1 MKKLFQLFT
10 LFLSISLLANPMHDN
25 KRIVVIDPGHG
36 GVDSGVKN
44 DEILEKEIV
53 LEIAQLIKAR
63 NPYQDIEFVIIR
75 TGDEQI
81 SNENRTKIINSYQPD
96 LVLSLH
102 IHSNVKSTVKGLEA
116 HISPMN
122 RCHEDSEMYAQRIN
136 QKLMELGFENL
147 GIKENNTKI
156 LRDPQS
162 PTVMLH
168 IGHLSNDE
176 DKEYLSNSENYIK
189 IADKILEGLE

>member
-1 MKKLFQLFT
+1 
-10 LFLSISLLANPMHDN
+10 
-25 KRIVVIDPGHG
+25 
-36 GVDSGVKN
+36 
-44 DEILEKEIV
+44 
-53 LEIAQLIKAR
+53 
-63 NPYQDIEFVIIR
+63 
-75 TGDEQI
+75 
-81 SNENRTKIINSYQPD
+81 
-96 LVLSLH
+96 
-102 IHSNVKSTVKGLEA
+102 
-116 HISPMN
+116 MN

-176 DKEYLSNSENYIK
+176 DKEYLSNSENYSK

>member
-44 DEILEKEIV
+44 DEFQEKEIV

-176 DKEYLSNSENYIK
+176 DKEYLSNSENYSK

>member
-10 LFLSISLLANPMHDN
+10 LFLSIFLLANPMHDN

-44 DEILEKEIV
+44 DEFQEKEIV

-176 DKEYLSNSENYIK
+176 DKEYLSNSENYSK